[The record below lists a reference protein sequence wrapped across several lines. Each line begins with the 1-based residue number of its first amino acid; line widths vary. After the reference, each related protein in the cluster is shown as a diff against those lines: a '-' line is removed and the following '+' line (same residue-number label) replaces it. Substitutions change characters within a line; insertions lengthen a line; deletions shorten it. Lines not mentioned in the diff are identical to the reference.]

1 MTTATR
7 LTRREKIAQGIPKP
21 YKGNRKRN
29 KAQALKE
36 QRKQLYYAI
45 LRGCPYPARKVR
57 LVADLIRGQSV
68 EKAMA
73 YLKLTRR
80 WAAKEVLKALRC
92 AINDWEQ
99 KTGGAGD
106 LETLKVQRIEI
117 DGGPFLKR
125 IQPAPQGRAHPIRK
139 RSSHIRIYLG

>member
-1 MTTATR
+1 MA
-7 LTRREKIAQGIPKP
+7 LTRKEKLAQGIEKP
-21 YKGNRKRN
+21 YRGSRKRLA
-29 KAQALKE
+29 AQARKE
-36 QRKQLYYAI
+36 QRKEQYYAI
-45 LRGCPYPARKVR
+45 LRGCPYPPRKVR

-80 WAAKEVLKALRC
+80 WAAREVLKALRC

-106 LETLKVQRIEI
+106 LETLRIVRIEVG
-117 DGGPFLKR
+117 GGPMLKR

-139 RSSHIRIYLG
+139 RTSHIRLYLA

>member
-1 MTTATR
+1 MS
-7 LTRREKIAQGIPKP
+7 LTRREKIAHGLPKP
-21 YKGNRKRN
+21 YSGNRKKRFAEQL
-29 KAQALKE
+29 KAQK
-36 QRKQLYYAI
+36 KQQYYAI
-45 LRGCPYPARKVR
+45 YRGCPYPPRKVR

-68 EKAMA
+68 EKALA

-92 AINDWEQ
+92 ALNDWEQ

-106 LETLKVQRIEI
+106 LDTLRVQRIEVG
-117 DGGPFLKR
+117 GGPFLKR

-139 RSSHIRIYLG
+139 RTSHIRIYLA